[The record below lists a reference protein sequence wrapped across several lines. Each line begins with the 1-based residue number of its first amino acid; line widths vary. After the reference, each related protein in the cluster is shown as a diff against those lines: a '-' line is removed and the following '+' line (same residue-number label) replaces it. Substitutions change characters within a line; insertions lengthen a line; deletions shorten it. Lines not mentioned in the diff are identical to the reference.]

1 MKAGWMSAAVAAGA
15 LVLGGSA
22 WAEAPKGD
30 YSGEQG
36 FMNKVSLAAGLG
48 VDGFTGSLGDHTN
61 PGIDWNVRGTYDAS
75 KNIGL
80 EVGYLGAA
88 NQIDDTRL
96 PFGRNITTTSLG
108 GDLKLSAPIGVGNVT
123 IKPYL
128 FGGIGGAYY
137 GVSGGSS
144 LYASDSDL
152 QFPVGLGGDA
162 FLTNNL
168 SVGARLGWFINV
180 ANRIGDQ
187 AGGSQMDFTADV
199 GVHY

>member
-1 MKAGWMSAAVAAGA
+1 MGALAAAGA

-22 WAEAPKGD
+22 FAEAPSGD
-30 YSGEQG
+30 YSKNPG
-36 FMNKVSLAAGLG
+36 FLGKVTLDAGLG
-48 VDGFTGSLGDHTN
+48 TSGFTGSLGDKTN
-61 PGIDWNVRGTYDAS
+61 PGINWAVRGSYDAT

-80 EVGYLGAA
+80 EVGYLGAN

-96 PFGRNITTTSLG
+96 PIGRSITTTALS
-108 GDLKLSAPIGVGNVT
+108 GDLKLTAPLTAGSVT
-123 IKPYL
+123 FKPYL

-137 GVSGGSS
+137 GVSGDTP
-144 LYASDSDL
+144 LYQSDSDL

-162 FLTNNL
+162 FLTNNI
-168 SVGARLGWFINV
+168 SVGARLGWFLNI

-187 AGGSQMDFTADV
+187 AAGNQMNFTADV